1 MLPVIVVEIVAAWL
15 VLFVWRVW
23 YSAKQRKRLKRHTEE
38 WMAIMCRAEP
48 KYIPD
53 LYMAYMGELHA
64 RPYTHDSVGRCYPRM
79 LVRRVRNVDGRRVSG
94 VHNVG
99 ADHDA
104 RRLGGGGCGGA
115 KD

>member
-15 VLFVWRVW
+15 VLFAWRVW
-23 YSAKQRKRLKRHTEE
+23 CSAKRWKRLKRHTEE
-38 WMAIMCRAEP
+38 WMAIMCRAEQ
-48 KYIPD
+48 KDIPD

-79 LVRRVRNVDGRRVSG
+79 LVRRDSYVDGRRVSG
-94 VHNVG
+94 VHHAC

-104 RRLGGGGCGGA
+104 RRLGGRGYGGA